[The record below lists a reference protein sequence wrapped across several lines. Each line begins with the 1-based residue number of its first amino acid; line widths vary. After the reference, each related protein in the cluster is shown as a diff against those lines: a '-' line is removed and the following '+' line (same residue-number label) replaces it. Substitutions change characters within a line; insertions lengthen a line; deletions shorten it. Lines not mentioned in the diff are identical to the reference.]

1 MRAGDGMN
9 RKFTALLLAVVLLS
23 SCNQLDKAKELPV
36 KQLGLLEKVRV
47 SAEFI
52 PRNLKVVAAGDSLTQ
67 GVGDSS
73 EKGGYLPYLE
83 SLMEKEKGINQVDFY
98 NYGVRGD
105 RSDQLLK
112 RLQQP
117 DLQKSVEEADLIILT
132 IGGNDIMQVVKEN
145 ISNLQIEDFEKEKD
159 KYQAHLTQIVEKIK
173 MQNPEAPIILVGL
186 YNPFYK
192 WFSDVEEMDEIVAN
206 WNATAQKVLYD
217 YPNSYFVEVDQLFTA
232 SDENLLYTDYF
243 HPNDKGY
250 ALIADS
256 LFNMLAEEALANVE
270 RNVYSASKEGN

>member
-1 MRAGDGMN
+1 MN

-23 SCNQLDKAKELPV
+23 SCNQFDKAKELPK
-36 KQLGLLEKVRV
+36 KQIGLLKKVRV

-83 SLMEKEKGINQVDFY
+83 SMLEKQKGINKVDFY

-117 DLQKSVEEADLIILT
+117 DLQQSVKDADLIILT

-145 ISNLQIEDFEKEKD
+145 ISNLQIEDFNKEKD
-159 KYQAHLTQIVEKIK
+159 KYQANLTQIVENLK
-173 MQNPEAPIILVGL
+173 MNNSHAPIILVGL

-192 WFSDVEEMDEIVAN
+192 WFSEVKEMDEIVAS
-206 WNATAQKVLYD
+206 WNASAHKVMYN
-217 YPNSYFVEVDQLFTA
+217 YSNSYFVEVDQLFTD
-232 SDENLLYTDYF
+232 SKENLLYTDYF